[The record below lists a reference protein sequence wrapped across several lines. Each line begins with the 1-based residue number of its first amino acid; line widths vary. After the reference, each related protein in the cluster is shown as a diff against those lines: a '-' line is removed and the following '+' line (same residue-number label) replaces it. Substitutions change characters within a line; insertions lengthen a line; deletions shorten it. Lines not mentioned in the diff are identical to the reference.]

1 MSSTNGEH
9 ETVQQLRTGTE
20 PLRDGKIALGPRL
33 LDFWR
38 WSASDLVSNATRGV
52 FAEYI
57 VGLALE
63 ALMEGAREEWA
74 PFDLTTPEGIT
85 VEVKSAAYVQSWTQR
100 RPSPISFRISLTRA
114 WDKEQGAYGHDSRRQ
129 ANVYV
134 FALLDHHDKQ
144 TIDPLDVSQW
154 CFFVV
159 SSSTLDAHVS
169 GQRSISLARLKRLA
183 GDRVTFNGLREAV
196 RAAHQD

>member
-63 ALMEGAREEWA
+63 ALMEGR
-74 PFDLTTPEGIT
+74 
-85 VEVKSAAYVQSWTQR
+85 
-100 RPSPISFRISLTRA
+100 
-114 WDKEQGAYGHDSRRQ
+114 QGRMGP
-129 ANVYV
+129 V
-134 FALLDHHDKQ
+134 
-144 TIDPLDVSQW
+144 
-154 CFFVV
+154 
-159 SSSTLDAHVS
+159 
-169 GQRSISLARLKRLA
+169 
-183 GDRVTFNGLREAV
+183 
-196 RAAHQD
+196 